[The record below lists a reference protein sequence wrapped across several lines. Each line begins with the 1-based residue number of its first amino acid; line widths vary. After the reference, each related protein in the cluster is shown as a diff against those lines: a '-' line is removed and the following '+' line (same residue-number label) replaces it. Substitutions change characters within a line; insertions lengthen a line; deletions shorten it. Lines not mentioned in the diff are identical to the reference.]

1 MADSDTA
8 VTLEQVVQATTPQQR
23 ADAGLLTQR
32 EATAIQNAADQLRRD
47 ALGIPTYDRSIL
59 NTIPTEP
66 TVIAYSP
73 EKAASRAM
81 AETAYMG
88 TPGTAMNK
96 FMTEQV
102 AAGVPAT
109 LALNLWQSGG
119 SQGGGAQDNYYKQ
132 IKGLQDAG
140 YSTKDAYQMVEHVA
154 VAEPTEAQLE
164 VAKGILEQ
172 YTKASMMPNADK
184 TGYVVNPHFAYGLNV
199 DFNTPTQL
207 ADVKSDI
214 KKMETTGMLDRRV
227 EIAKALVSGER
238 SSISGGGTGSALSIF
253 QDVKATGGKVDPF
266 LSTKAEA
273 QYETARKAQAAEA
286 NRLASSLSVSDTSIA
301 EKGGVPAGV
310 ATNIPSRI
318 LDTAFKPTTKT
329 QDSVFS
335 QYGNQTGVQ
344 VGNVFMYDDNKT
356 VKNTETG
363 QIGTIKN
370 GGIYWQE
377 RGAFGR
383 KDKTVTKKNPTNK
396 KNTYGSGFLGMI
408 TELNRSTTPKTM
420 QQKPQQKKQTPKK
433 PSEPKRYD
441 GTWANIF
448 LTDKK
453 ITNTKKSVL
462 NITKP
467 KITAPTMSVK
477 KPAKKQTEGSA
488 WEQILFS
495 KKPKQQTKSDK
506 PKKRGV

>member
-8 VTLEQVVQATTPQQR
+8 VTLDQVVRATTPQER
-23 ADAGLLTQR
+23 ADLGLLTR
-32 EATAIQNAADQLRRD
+32 AEATAIQNAADQLRRD
-47 ALGIPTYDRSIL
+47 ELGIPTYDRALL
-59 NTIPTEP
+59 NTIPTSP
-66 TVIAYSP
+66 TVIGYNP
-73 EKAASRAM
+73 EKAADQTVEDASM
-81 AETAYMG
+81 MG
-88 TPGTAMNK
+88 AAGTALNA
-96 FMTEQV
+96 FMTEKV
-102 AAGVPAT
+102 AAGVPAS

-119 SQGGGAQDNYYKQ
+119 TQGGGAQANFYKQ
-132 IKGLQDAG
+132 IKALQDAG
-140 YSTKDAYQMVEHVA
+140 YSMKDSYQMVEHVA
-154 VAEPTEAQLE
+154 VAEPTESQLA
-164 VAKGILEQ
+164 AKEAIL
-172 YTKASMMPNADK
+172 TKYKAAAVMPNSDK
-184 TGYVVNPHFAYGLNV
+184 SGYVANPYFTSGFAES
-199 DFNTPTQL
+199 NTPEQL
-207 ADVKSDI
+207 ADVKSEI
-214 KKMETTGMLDRRV
+214 RKMETSGILATRV
-227 EIAKALVSGER
+227 SNADKGTNIGLKGGSSGSSGEN
-238 SSISGGGTGSALSIF
+238 ALSIF
-253 QDVKATGGKVDPF
+253 KTVMATGGKVDPF

-286 NRLASSLSVSDTSIA
+286 NRLASSLSVSDTSTA

-310 ATNIPSRI
+310 ATSIPSRI

-420 QQKPQQKKQTPKK
+420 QQKPQQKKQIQKQ

-441 GTWANIF
+441 GTWASLF

-453 ITNTKKSVL
+453 VTNTKKSVL
-462 NITKP
+462 TIAKP
-467 KITAPTMSVK
+467 KTVPSQTK
-477 KPAKKQTEGSA
+477 KPTKKQPEGSA

-495 KKPKQQTKSDK
+495 KKPKETVKQNKNN
-506 PKKRGV
+506 RGRK